1 LRIDKWMPT
10 TIRFLSQHVKIIK
23 FDVCLTKKGALLSQ
37 LMVEDTI
44 FVLLKSTQMKLEK
57 KIEHLFFLFF
67 PVLALAQKDVGIVYC
82 EQYTINDGLSDNH
95 VYQSYKDSRGILWLI
110 TERGLN
116 SFDGHHFKLIS
127 SLEIK
132 NASATSIFLEDNESE
147 IWVGEIGG
155 QVFCVDIY
163 TERLRSAREKFGT
176 CFPQKVFSAV
186 KGTSGSYLVQTALDS
201 IRRYTPGQNDAV
213 LVYSEPGFA
222 FSPVGESA
230 QGTLLLEYNLRE
242 KGMEIRSFNPARKE
256 MQVLARFSSAIY
268 GRGAWGE
275 SMLYYITS
283 DSFVVAGEHGVDQ
296 QRNIRAIFPKHR
308 FEDAYINVQHAY
320 MDAQQMAWLST
331 SEGLYKVRSKALPIQ
346 PVELKQPIK
355 IVLTECLV
363 FSGETKQ
370 EEDKRPDFFHTGE
383 VTVQPNDHYLRVRF
397 TRTDFSQSWEN
408 DYSYKIE
415 GYKNE
420 WQSTTENELLLA
432 GLPYG
437 RHELVVQVRT
447 ANGVFAGQE
456 LKVPIRVLR
465 PLYLRWWFMALL
477 LSFVFGAVAMYKKRR
492 RMPVLK
498 STDPTWPL
506 RQPSNQAAHI
516 EFNTETVVEYMEI
529 TGQDQSAQET
539 EKISSD
545 EKNRKNTSPEAQVS
559 LTPADQAFLEQLERI
574 VLEHLEDLDFDTK
587 MFYKAAGVSSS
598 KLHRKLTALTGFSAG
613 RYIYRIRLEEARQ
626 RIINTNLTI
635 AEVAYQTGFSDPAY
649 FTRLFTKMF
658 DRTPSSFR
666 EEK

>member
-1 LRIDKWMPT
+1 MKIAQIFKHFFFLLFPAIA
-10 TIRFLSQHVKIIK
+10 LSQ
-23 FDVCLTKKGALLSQ
+23 
-37 LMVEDTI
+37 E
-44 FVLLKSTQMKLEK
+44 
-57 KIEHLFFLFF
+57 
-67 PVLALAQKDVGIVYC
+67 DVGIVYC
-82 EQYTINDGLSDNH
+82 EQYTINDGLSGNH

-116 SFDGHHFKLIS
+116 RFDGHYFKLIPN
-127 SLEIK
+127 LEIK

-155 QVFCVDIY
+155 QVFCVNIY

-176 CFPQKVFSAV
+176 HFPPKVFSAV

-201 IRRYTPGQNDAV
+201 IKRYTPGQNDAV

-222 FSPVGESA
+222 ITPVAESA
-230 QGTLLLEYNLRE
+230 KGTLLLEYNLRE
-242 KGMEIRSFNPARKE
+242 KGVEIRTFNPARKE
-256 MQVLARFSSAIY
+256 AKVLARFSSAIY

-296 QRNIRAIFPKHR
+296 QRNIRTIFPKHR
-308 FEDAYINVQHAY
+308 FADAYVNVQHAY

-331 SEGLYKVRSKALPIQ
+331 SEGLYKVRSKALPIR
-346 PVELKQPIK
+346 PVEVEQPIK

-397 TRTDFSQSWEN
+397 ARTDFAQSGRSG
-408 DYSYKIE
+408 YAYKID

-420 WQSTTENELLLA
+420 WQSTTENELLIA

-437 RHELVVQVRT
+437 RYELVVQGRT
-447 ANGVFAGQE
+447 ANGVFTGQE
-456 LKVPIRVLR
+456 LKIPIRVLR
-465 PLYLRWWFMALL
+465 PLYLRWWFIALL
-477 LSFVFGAVAMYKKRR
+477 LSFVFGAVTMYKKKRR
-492 RMPVLK
+492 IPLSK
-498 STDPTWPL
+498 SPDPTWPAT
-506 RQPSNQAAHI
+506 QAVAI
-516 EFNTETVVEYMEI
+516 EFNTDDFNTETESAVEYMEI
-529 TGQDQSAQET
+529 TGQNQSAKET
-539 EKISSD
+539 EIISSN
-545 EKNRKNTSPEAQVS
+545 EKNRMAAPEALLS
-559 LTPADQAFLEQLERI
+559 PTPEDQAFLEELERI
-574 VLEHLEDLDFDTK
+574 VLEHLEDLDFDANTLC
-587 MFYKAAGVSSS
+587 KAAGVSSS
-598 KLHRKLTALTGFSAG
+598 KLHRKLTALTGLSAG

-626 RIINTNLTI
+626 RILNTNLTI
-635 AEVAYQTGFSDPAY
+635 AEIAYQTGFSDPAY